1 MMRGT
6 AETGG
11 VLIGALLV
19 GLLLAML
26 GGVAMNLA
34 VTEATASS
42 RQVDERTAQ
51 LLAESGVEQVVA
63 WLTQGALPASREAPL
78 PVRFTGTP
86 DAPDVTYDAARPEDD
101 RLLNDVGALA
111 AFGRITHARLYGSGR
126 PDGFC
131 TVEVTAEARGGARR
145 TVSVELG
152 AWRIP
157 PLLAAVQANVPPAD
171 LSLAE
176 SGMSPQVQV
185 HWGDMVSNFPR
196 GPWPY
201 QTFKDHAQRLGSY
214 YVPDHEGRLY
224 RNGTMDP
231 SHALTPLQ
239 VFGSQAVG
247 DQRGLVFIDTLDQQ
261 PPNDANQATLVLDP
275 LYMEG
280 TFYINARVVL
290 RPQGTGQTVHTLAP
304 LPEGQAASASRAPVS
319 FGEVT
324 VNGVLY
330 TAGALRIDKHVRVFG
345 AVVAERGLTGLGLL
359 EVWYNG
365 DLSRGRVQGLPVVF
379 PIRGTWREREH

>member
-1 MMRGT
+1 MMIRT
-6 AETGG
+6 AEAGG

-42 RQVDERTAQ
+42 RHVDEKTAQ

-63 WLTQGALPASREAPL
+63 WLTQGALPASREARL

-101 RLLNDVGALA
+101 RLLNDVGTLA

-157 PLLAAVQANVPPAD
+157 PLLAAVQANVLPAD

-185 HWGDMVSNFPR
+185 HWGDIISNFPH

-201 QTFKDHAQRLGSY
+201 QTFKDHAQRVGSY

-224 RNGTMDP
+224 RNGMMDP

-261 PPNDANQATLVLDP
+261 PPNDTNQATLVLDP
-275 LYMEG
+275 PYMEG

-290 RPQGTGQTVHTLAP
+290 RPQGTGQTVPTLAP
-304 LPEGQAASASRAPVS
+304 PPEGQPVSASRAPVS
-319 FGEVT
+319 LAEVT

-330 TAGALRIDKHVRVFG
+330 TAGTLRMDKQVRVFG
-345 AVVAERGLTGLGLL
+345 AVVAERGLAGEALP
-359 EVWYNG
+359 EVWYNY

-379 PIRGTWREREH
+379 PIRGTWRERDN

>member
-26 GGVAMNLA
+26 GG
-34 VTEATASS
+34 
-42 RQVDERTAQ
+42 
-51 LLAESGVEQVVA
+51 
-63 WLTQGALPASREAPL
+63 
-78 PVRFTGTP
+78 
-86 DAPDVTYDAARPEDD
+86 
-101 RLLNDVGALA
+101 
-111 AFGRITHARLYGSGR
+111 
-126 PDGFC
+126 
-131 TVEVTAEARGGARR
+131 ARR

-152 AWRIP
+152 AWRVP
-157 PLLAAVQANVPPAD
+157 PLLAAVQANVLSAD

-185 HWGDMVSNFPR
+185 HWGDMVSNFPH

-239 VFGSQAVG
+239 VFGSQAVV

-261 PPNDANQATLVLDP
+261 PPADPHQAHP
-275 LYMEG
+275 
-280 TFYINARVVL
+280 
-290 RPQGTGQTVHTLAP
+290 
-304 LPEGQAASASRAPVS
+304 
-319 FGEVT
+319 
-324 VNGVLY
+324 
-330 TAGALRIDKHVRVFG
+330 
-345 AVVAERGLTGLGLL
+345 
-359 EVWYNG
+359 
-365 DLSRGRVQGLPVVF
+365 
-379 PIRGTWREREH
+379 